1 MDFRDALNIAIGDIT
16 PQPWEYT
23 DLLGTTLTVIPAGLP
38 AGPGD
43 AEVTIR
49 ITAGKTQAVT
59 LGITTEDMPGLIA
72 ALTDRQEW
80 RHETAL
86 DDVMS
91 LTPTP
96 RGVHATVTEVNR
108 TSGRPIL
115 SSSAYV
121 PEAQRLPLAS
131 ALRRALD
138 VARAWED

>member
-1 MDFRDALNIAIGDIT
+1 MDFNDALGEIT

-80 RHETAL
+80 RHETTL
-86 DDVMS
+86 DDVMNLS
-91 LTPTP
+91 PTP
-96 RGVHATVTEVNR
+96 RGVHVTVTEVNR
-108 TSGRPIL
+108 SHGQPVL

-121 PEAQRLPLAS
+121 LAAQRLPLAS

-138 VARAWED
+138 VAHGWED